1 MPALLTGL
9 PGNAT
14 AAAESDF
21 GSFLYLVAREAAAQG
36 VSPSTVN
43 SALRYA
49 QYLPHVI
56 ELDRHQPEQVLTFAQ
71 YLQKTVSPQRIEH
84 ARRELYDNWGL
95 LEAVH
100 RRYGVDPRFI
110 VALWGMESDFGKVM
124 GDYLVLSSLATL
136 GFDGRR
142 GPYFRGELIS
152 ALRIIDQGNIGPG
165 NMTGSWA
172 GAMGQCQFMPST
184 FLRYAVDYDGDGRR
198 DIWNDRAD
206 VLGSIAN
213 FLAHLGWRDGE
224 SWGRQVLLP
233 AGFDARWS
241 GLEQRRSTAEWNRI
255 GVRSLDARPLAVH
268 EVEASL
274 VMPDGAGGP
283 ALLVYD
289 NFRTIMR
296 WNKSTYF
303 AGAVGY
309 LADAMARRGAY
320 RPQLNEKVRAANG
333 ARSRRLG
340 ARHRVNCFSWFLSRR
355 MRVTAVW
362 TFLSRR
368 PRDRDLPRWRA
379 LRDQWRV
386 VLPGGRL

>member
-1 MPALLTGL
+1 MTPPRHSRRALLSAPMLAAPALFAGL
-9 PGNAT
+9 PGM
-14 AAAESDF
+14 AEAGAGDF
-21 GSFLYLVAREAAAQG
+21 NSFLYVVGREAAAQG
-36 VSPSTVN
+36 VRSSTVDL
-43 SALRYA
+43 ALRYA

-71 YLQKTVSPQRIEH
+71 YLQKTVSPQRIEN
-84 ARRELYDNWGL
+84 ARRALYDNWGL
-95 LEAVH
+95 LEAVR
-100 RRYGVDPRFI
+100 RRYDVEPRFI
-110 VALWGMESDFGKVM
+110 VALWGMESDFGKITGNYIV
-124 GDYLVLSSLATL
+124 VSSLATL

-152 ALRIIDQGNIGPG
+152 ALRIIDQGNVGVG

-198 DIWNDRAD
+198 DIWSNRAD

-224 SWGRQVLLP
+224 SWGRPVLLP
-233 AGFDARWS
+233 LGFDERWT
-241 GLEQRRSTAEWNRI
+241 GLEVKRPTGEWSRM
-255 GVRSLDARPLAVH
+255 GVRSADARPLSAQ
-268 EVEASL
+268 EIEASL
-274 VMPDGAGGP
+274 VLPDGADGP

-309 LADAMARRGAY
+309 LADSMLRGV
-320 RPQLNEKVRAANG
+320 QVEHG
-333 ARSRRLG
+333 
-340 ARHRVNCFSWFLSRR
+340 
-355 MRVTAVW
+355 
-362 TFLSRR
+362 
-368 PRDRDLPRWRA
+368 
-379 LRDQWRV
+379 
-386 VLPGGRL
+386 